1 MLLKIVP
8 RDYILMQQISKW
20 RFLLGRQIKILA
32 EFPSQRTVD
41 RRIKILK
48 EAGYIKG
55 AYKLYGVPALYFA
68 TNKAKNVFNLDFV
81 TTDVKIARIV
91 HDIAV
96 VDTAIYF
103 MKKLKVVNIKSERE
117 FRHDS
122 GFKRDGHYPDFIC
135 NIGSATYAV
144 EIEMTVK
151 NKNVLENNIKK
162 NYLSYDN
169 QVWVVPKDKTK
180 IWTVLEKSK
189 NTYSNIFLISLEEV
203 SSYVKT
209 L

>member
-1 MLLKIVP
+1 MKIVP
-8 RDYILMQQISKW
+8 RDYILMQAITKW

-32 EFPSQRTVD
+32 GFPSQRTVD

-68 TNKAKNVFNLDFV
+68 TNKAKNVFNLDYV
-81 TTDVKIARIV
+81 TTDVKVARVI

-96 VDTAIYF
+96 VDTVIYF
-103 MKKLKVVNIKSERE
+103 MKRLNATNVKSERE
-117 FRHDS
+117 FRHNS

-135 NIGSATYAV
+135 NIGKSTYAV
-144 EIEMTVK
+144 EIEMTAK
-151 NKNVLENNIKK
+151 NKTVLQNNIKK
-162 NYLSYDN
+162 NYLEYDY
-169 QVWVVPKDKTK
+169 QIWTVPKDRVK
-180 IWTVLEKSK
+180 IWSVLEDSK
-189 NTYSNIFLISLEEV
+189 NTYSNISLLPLEEV
-203 SSYVKT
+203 TSYVKT

>member
-1 MLLKIVP
+1 MKIVP

-91 HDIAV
+91 HDISV
-96 VDTAIYF
+96 IDTAIYF
-103 MKKLKVVNIKSERE
+103 TKKLKVVNIKSERE

-135 NIGSATYAV
+135 NIGSETYAV

-162 NYLSYDN
+162 NYLNYDN

-189 NTYSNIFLISLEEV
+189 RTYSNIFLISLEEV

>member
-32 EFPSQRTVD
+32 DFPSQRTVD

-135 NIGSATYAV
+135 NIGSATYSV

-169 QVWVVPKDKTK
+169 QVWVVLKDKTK

-203 SSYVKT
+203 ISYVKT

>member
-1 MLLKIVP
+1 MKLVS
-8 RDYILMQQISKW
+8 RDYILMQSITKW

-32 EFPSQRTVD
+32 GFPSQRTVD

-81 TTDVKIARIV
+81 TTDVKVARVV

-103 MKKLKVVNIKSERE
+103 MKNLNATDIKSERE
-117 FRHDS
+117 FRHES
-122 GFKRDGHYPDFIC
+122 GFKRNGHYPDFIC
-135 NIGSATYAV
+135 KIDNSTYAV
-144 EIEMTVK
+144 EIELTLK
-151 NKNVLENNIKK
+151 NITAFENNIKK
-162 NYLSYDN
+162 NYIDYDN
-169 QVWVVPKDKTK
+169 QVWVVPKGKVK
-180 IWTVLEKSK
+180 IWDVLEENK
-189 NTYSNIFLISLEEV
+189 NTYSNIQLLSLEEV
-203 SSYVKT
+203 TDYVKT

>member
-1 MLLKIVP
+1 MKIVP

-32 EFPSQRTVD
+32 DFPSQRTVD

-135 NIGSATYAV
+135 NIASATYAV

-203 SSYVKT
+203 ISYVKT

>member
-1 MLLKIVP
+1 MKIVP

-32 EFPSQRTVD
+32 DFPSQRTVD

-103 MKKLKVVNIKSERE
+103 MKKLKVVILNLNENLDMIV
-117 FRHDS
+117 
-122 GFKRDGHYPDFIC
+122 GL
-135 NIGSATYAV
+135 
-144 EIEMTVK
+144 
-151 NKNVLENNIKK
+151 NVMVIILILYVILEVQLMLLKLK
-162 NYLSYDN
+162 
-169 QVWVVPKDKTK
+169 
-180 IWTVLEKSK
+180 
-189 NTYSNIFLISLEEV
+189 
-203 SSYVKT
+203 
-209 L
+209 

>member
-32 EFPSQRTVD
+32 DFPSQRTVD

-151 NKNVLENNIKK
+151 NKNVLEN
-162 NYLSYDN
+162 YLSYDN

-203 SSYVKT
+203 ISYVKT

>member
-1 MLLKIVP
+1 MLLKLVP
-8 RDYILMQQISKW
+8 RDYILMQQICKW

-32 EFPSQRTVD
+32 GFPSQRTVD

-81 TTDVKIARIV
+81 TTDVKVARVI

-103 MKKLKVVNIKSERE
+103 MKKLNATDIKSERE

-122 GFKRDGHYPDFIC
+122 GFKRNGHYPDFIC
-135 NIGSATYAV
+135 RIGNNTYAV
-144 EIEMTVK
+144 EIEMTAK
-151 NKNVLENNIKK
+151 NKAVLENNIKK
-162 NYLSYDN
+162 NYLEYDN
-169 QVWVVPKDKTK
+169 QVWVVPKDKVK
-180 IWTVLEKSK
+180 IWTVLEKVK
-189 NTYSNIFLISLEEV
+189 TTYSNIFMIYLEEV
-203 SSYVKT
+203 ASYVKT

>member
-1 MLLKIVP
+1 MKIVS

-96 VDTAIYF
+96 SKYL
-103 MKKLKVVNIKSERE
+103 MEKLNVANQNSKGRS
-117 FRHDS
+117 
-122 GFKRDGHYPDFIC
+122 
-135 NIGSATYAV
+135 TYIHKFCPA
-144 EIEMTVK
+144 
-151 NKNVLENNIKK
+151 
-162 NYLSYDN
+162 
-169 QVWVVPKDKTK
+169 P
-180 IWTVLEKSK
+180 
-189 NTYSNIFLISLEEV
+189 
-203 SSYVKT
+203 
-209 L
+209 

>member
-1 MLLKIVP
+1 MKIVP
-8 RDYILMQQISKW
+8 RDYILMQAITKW

-32 EFPSQRTVD
+32 GFPSQRTVD

-68 TNKAKNVFNLDFV
+68 TNKAKNVFNLDYV
-81 TTDVKIARIV
+81 TTDVKVARVI

-96 VDTAIYF
+96 VDTVIYF
-103 MKKLKVVNIKSERE
+103 MKRLNATNVKSERE
-117 FRHDS
+117 FRHNS

-135 NIGSATYAV
+135 NIGKDTYAV
-144 EIEMTVK
+144 EIEMTAK
-151 NKNVLENNIKK
+151 NKTLLQNNIKK
-162 NYLSYDN
+162 NYLEYDY
-169 QVWVVPKDKTK
+169 QIWTVPKDKVK
-180 IWTVLEKSK
+180 IWSVLEDSK
-189 NTYSNIFLISLEEV
+189 NTYSNISLLPLEEV
-203 SSYVKT
+203 TSYVKT

>member
-1 MLLKIVP
+1 
-8 RDYILMQQISKW
+8 MQQISKW

-32 EFPSQRTVD
+32 DFPSQRTVD

-122 GFKRDGHYPDFIC
+122 GFKRDGHYPDFIG

-203 SSYVKT
+203 ISYVKT

>member
-1 MLLKIVP
+1 MKIVS

-151 NKNVLENNIKK
+151 NKNVLEN
-162 NYLSYDN
+162 YLSYDN

-203 SSYVKT
+203 ISYVKT

>member
-1 MLLKIVP
+1 M
-8 RDYILMQQISKW
+8 
-20 RFLLGRQIKILA
+20 
-32 EFPSQRTVD
+32 
-41 RRIKILK
+41 
-48 EAGYIKG
+48 
-55 AYKLYGVPALYFA
+55 
-68 TNKAKNVFNLDFV
+68 

-135 NIGSATYAV
+135 NVGSATYAV

-189 NTYSNIFLISLEEV
+189 STYSNIFLISLEEV

>member
-1 MLLKIVP
+1 MKLVL
-8 RDYILMQQISKW
+8 RDYILMQTISKW
-20 RFLLGRQIKILA
+20 RFLLGRQIRILA
-32 EFPSQRTVD
+32 GFPSQRTVD

-68 TNKAKNVFNLDFV
+68 TNKAKTVFNLDFV
-81 TTDVKIARIV
+81 TTDVKVARVI

-103 MKKLKVVNIKSERE
+103 MKNLNAVDVKSERE
-117 FRHDS
+117 FRHES

-135 NIGSATYAV
+135 KIGNSTYAV
-144 EIEMTVK
+144 EIELTLK
-151 NKNVLENNIKK
+151 NKAVFEKNIKN
-162 NYLSYDN
+162 NYLDYDN
-169 QVWVVPKDKTK
+169 QVWVVPKDKVK
-180 IWTVLEKSK
+180 IWNILDDSK
-189 NTYSNIFLISLEEV
+189 NTYSNLFVISLEEV
-203 SSYVKT
+203 TSYVKT

>member
-1 MLLKIVP
+1 MKIVS

-135 NIGSATYAV
+135 NIGSTTYAV

-203 SSYVKT
+203 ISYVKT

>member
-1 MLLKIVP
+1 MKIVS

-135 NIGSATYAV
+135 NIGSATYD
-144 EIEMTVK
+144 
-151 NKNVLENNIKK
+151 
-162 NYLSYDN
+162 Y
-169 QVWVVPKDKTK
+169 
-180 IWTVLEKSK
+180 
-189 NTYSNIFLISLEEV
+189 FLLG
-203 SSYVKT
+203 T

>member
-1 MLLKIVP
+1 MVLLKIVP

-32 EFPSQRTVD
+32 DFPSQRTVD

-103 MKKLKVVNIKSERE
+103 MKS
-117 FRHDS
+117 
-122 GFKRDGHYPDFIC
+122 
-135 NIGSATYAV
+135 
-144 EIEMTVK
+144 
-151 NKNVLENNIKK
+151 
-162 NYLSYDN
+162 
-169 QVWVVPKDKTK
+169 
-180 IWTVLEKSK
+180 
-189 NTYSNIFLISLEEV
+189 
-203 SSYVKT
+203 
-209 L
+209 